1 MINIGRGLM
10 VVWFLTGLGHVFAP
24 RFTQHNFDVVGGA
37 LQMMV
42 AVALFSLMTRAVR
55 RRRAVASPP

>member
-1 MINIGRGLM
+1 M